1 MACRH
6 ATPNIGKSNMIVFTS
21 RKNFEATTPS
31 NKVVAISIISS
42 FLERSNIEPPSLDG
56 WHPDSIQL
64 FFDDCCPD
72 DATSKEILMDA
83 HQADLIA
90 ALVEKHN
97 NKVDWIVHCEAGI
110 SRSAAVA
117 RFIGEMTYASVKG
130 EGMAWDTKNANPHV
144 SKMLHRTIWN
154 KHFEGEV

>member
-1 MACRH
+1 
-6 ATPNIGKSNMIVFTS
+6 MIVFTS
-21 RKNFEATTPS
+21 RKNFETTRPKDS
-31 NKVVAISIISS
+31 VVVISIISS
-42 FLERSNIEPPSLDG
+42 FLSRQCIAPPSLEG

-72 DATSKEILMDA
+72 DATAKETLMDA

-110 SRSAAVA
+110 CRSAAVA
-117 RFIGEMTYASVKG
+117 RFIGEETDDWLKG
-130 EGMAWDTKNANPHV
+130 EGMANDTNNANPHV
-144 SKMLHRTIWN
+144 LMMLHRTGWS
-154 KHFEGEV
+154 KHFEES